1 MYELFSMSEI
11 MSSYF
16 SYILF
21 KGVQK
26 RSISDNHRA
35 EQASLIVANTVYL
48 VDLAWVLVSE
58 LQIGG
63 RRTRDVA
70 DVSTLA
76 KLAFVSD
83 FS

>member
-1 MYELFSMSEI
+1 MSI
-11 MSSYF
+11 KVSSYF
-16 SYILF
+16 SYIFLE
-21 KGVQK
+21 GVQK
-26 RSISDNHRA
+26 RSISDRHRA
-35 EQASLIVANTVYL
+35 EQASLIVANTVFL
-48 VDLAWVLVSE
+48 DDLAWVLVSE

-76 KLAFVSD
+76 KLAFVSA